1 MSANPYANAN
11 GYTPTGANNNNAG
24 AYGNPYAQQSAP
36 PSNPYAT
43 PTTPRANPYARQDT
57 PPSNPY
63 AQQTNASSSSV
74 NSYGSRERRARA
86 QGGSSE
92 AVQDPHLQ
100 SAQPSRAGGGYGGLG
115 APVRPD
121 NRERQNSDTSAM
133 QTARGAGGYGGLQ
146 PPSRPSNRER
156 QNSDTTSSR
165 SRDRDPYQPR
175 ERGPYQA
182 PNRGINGYKASPSR
196 RPVKSMEEVLQHI
209 KSDWKVMGGDECVPV
224 QMALKLMDQSSLG
237 LADRETEFQET
248 HVDLQKSLKSIVNE
262 HHQDFNSSIGTY
274 HKIQSSIQASQSR
287 VRYLKGSLAN
297 AKGGLLTTKPELK
310 GLATSSQ
317 ELDDTLQLL
326 GQIENVQQVPE
337 KLEARISEKRFLTA
351 VDILHDAL
359 RLVRKSELDDIT
371 AVADLRT
378 YFTSQEQSMTDILIE
393 ELHDHLYL
401 KSPYCQDR
409 WKAIS
414 SQDGEKDAE
423 ASMMKSNVNAWDKPV
438 YHYLSELDTKLPM
451 AEDAS
456 RNPEA
461 DTFYYIHMILESL
474 TRLGQLD
481 SAISRIEQRL
491 PVEMYKVVEKT
502 TNDIDFRFPNHTR
515 AKSETTKRRITFSPN
530 GDGRGPVLSEFL
542 YTLYSK
548 FEAIAEGH
556 RVVHDVVT
564 GIAAREQ
571 MQKPE
576 KFSGSFTE
584 LWNLLQSEM
593 RSLLHDYLATGNEVA
608 SRTTLSA
615 HSGNDVFNSRREKNK
630 RLFKLGE
637 MDQKSVGMK
646 IEEQE
651 LDDILKSSVPGL
663 VSKTRGNANMVN
675 GSARSGQD
683 STSAGHKLLVE
694 ASVFN
699 MTILLPPSL
708 SFLQRLKDIVP
719 ASSKIAM
726 STLTSFLDE
735 FLINV
740 FLPQL
745 EESVTELCT
754 QCMIDLDAFQEDP
767 MSATYSPR
775 PIFKGTI
782 AFMSLMRAFSSM
794 LTTLP
799 HDDRFTELI
808 LSQLITYYDK
818 CYSWYKSNVSRLVQ
832 SSPHSKV
839 NTPTMKAAASYAVSG
854 EIHDV
859 AIELQQAQPNTSN
872 RSALIEKEV
881 QLLLSAIK
889 SSPLS
894 AFDIISDPKSVAT
907 LSLLHNSM
915 QWLASSLVQLRTIEA
930 NIRPKSHSRNTSL
943 SRPTGRWTLLTLK
956 PHMQPTA
963 DGSAPVYL
971 PLTTETA
978 AKFDASLAT
987 FRTLAQTALFTLHI
1001 DIRCGIIF
1009 RLTQSLRGPNA
1020 DNTENTVPQTP
1031 QPPRDSSVPDP
1042 DLETWPWVLASPP
1055 SSASP
1060 LILSLNNDLISF
1072 DENTSAYLSPRDR
1085 SFIFTGLARLVDRT
1099 LVTGASTIQVMNE
1112 HGAARMGLDVLVLQQ
1127 NLRNI
1132 TGTAIKVPEPNANGL
1147 GIHATATAINNEETL
1162 SDSTQYYTSLFPAGP
1177 EKIMEFVQNR
1187 KAAKKD
1193 VGYTYDELRT
1203 LIELCYSTKLRAGRE
1218 EAVKAKKDS
1227 QGVLLRLGE
1236 AIWDQ

>member
-1 MSANPYANAN
+1 MSAGSNPYADNA
-11 GYTPTGANNNNAG
+11 YLPTGASNINAG
-24 AYGNPYAQQSAP
+24 SRYGNPYSQQSA
-36 PSNPYAT
+36 T
-43 PTTPRANPYARQDT
+43 
-57 PPSNPY
+57 PSNPY
-63 AQQTNASSSSV
+63 AQPSTHRSNPYAQQDTAPSNPYAQPTNPSSSSV
-74 NSYGSRERRARA
+74 NSYASRERRERNHA
-86 QGGSSE
+86 GSSE
-92 AVQDPHLQ
+92 AVQDPYN
-100 SAQPSRAGGGYGGLG
+100 QPTRAGGGYGGLG
-115 APVRPD
+115 APVRPETRERQ
-121 NRERQNSDTSAM
+121 NSGASGMQSTRGAVGYGGLQAPSRPETRERQNSDTASA
-133 QTARGAGGYGGLQ
+133 R
-146 PPSRPSNRER
+146 SRER
-156 QNSDTTSSR
+156 DQ
-165 SRDRDPYQPR
+165 YQPR

-182 PNRGINGYKASPSR
+182 PSRPVNGYRDSPSR
-196 RPVKSMEEVLQHI
+196 RPVKTMEEVLQHI
-209 KSDWKVMGGDECVPV
+209 KNDWKVMGGDECVPV

-248 HVDLQKSLKSIVNE
+248 HVDLQRSLKSIVNE

-274 HKIQSSIQASQSR
+274 HKIQSSIHASQSR

-337 KLEARISEKRFLTA
+337 RLEARISEKRFLTA
-351 VDILHDAL
+351 VDVLQGAL

-371 AVADLRT
+371 GVADLRT
-378 YFTSQEQSMTDILIE
+378 YFTTQEQSMTDILIE

-409 WKAIS
+409 WKVKS

-423 ASMMKSNVNAWDKPV
+423 ASMMRSNINSWDKPL
-438 YHYLSELDTKLPM
+438 YHFLNDLDTKKPM
-451 AEDAS
+451 TEDAS

-474 TRLGQLD
+474 TRLGHLD
-481 SAISRIEQRL
+481 VAISRIEQRL

-502 TNDIDFRFPNHTR
+502 TNDIDIRYPNHAR
-515 AKSETTKRRITFSPN
+515 SQPETTKRRATFSVN
-530 GDGRGPVLSEFL
+530 VDGRGPVLSEFL

-571 MQKPE
+571 MSKPE
-576 KFSGSFTE
+576 QYSGGFTE

-593 RSLLHDYLATGNEVA
+593 RSLLHDYLATGSEVA
-608 SRTTLSA
+608 SRAALSSN
-615 HSGNDVFNSRREKNK
+615 SGNDVFNSRRDKNK
-630 RLFKLGE
+630 KLFRLGE
-637 MDQKSVGMK
+637 MDQKSAGMK
-646 IEEQE
+646 TEEQE

-663 VSKTRGNANMVN
+663 VSKTRSNAAMVN
-675 GSARSGQD
+675 GSGRTGQD
-683 STSAGHKLLVE
+683 STAAGHKLLAE

-708 SFLQRLKDIVP
+708 SFLQHLKDIIP
-719 ASSKIAM
+719 ASSKIVM

-767 MSATYSPR
+767 MSLKYSPK
-775 PIFKGTI
+775 PVFKGTV

-799 HDDRFTELI
+799 HDDKFTELI
-808 LSQLITYYDK
+808 LSQLITYCDK
-818 CYSWYKSNVSRLVQ
+818 CYSWYKSNVSRLVP
-832 SSPHSKV
+832 SSPNSSIS
-839 NTPTMKAAASYAVSG
+839 TPTVKAAAGYAVSG

-859 AIELQQAQPNTSN
+859 VVELQQTQSDAAK
-872 RSALIEKEV
+872 RSPLIEKEV
-881 QLLLSAIK
+881 QLLLSATK
-889 SSPLS
+889 SHPLS
-894 AFDIISDPKSVAT
+894 PFDIISDPKSVSA
-907 LSLLHNSM
+907 LCLLHNSM
-915 QWLASSLVQLRTIEA
+915 QWLAASLAQLRSIEA
-930 NIRPKSHSRNTSL
+930 NIKPKGHSRNTSL

-963 DGSAPVYL
+963 DGGPPVYL

-978 AKFDASLAT
+978 TKFDANLAT

-1001 DIRCGIIF
+1001 DVRCGIIL
-1009 RLTQSLRGPNA
+1009 RLNQSLCGPNA
-1020 DNTENTVPQTP
+1020 DGTEGQVPPTP
-1031 QPPRDSSVPDP
+1031 LPPRDSSIPDP
-1042 DLETWPWVLASPP
+1042 DLSTWPWVLPSPP
-1055 SSASP
+1055 PSASP
-1060 LILSLNNDLISF
+1060 LVLSLNNDLIAF
-1072 DENTSAYLSPRDR
+1072 DENTSTYLGVRER
-1085 SFIFTGLARLVDRT
+1085 SFISTGLARLVDRV
-1099 LVTGASTIQVMNE
+1099 LVTGASMIQVMNE

-1132 TGTAIKVPEPNANGL
+1132 TGTAIKPAEPTTNGL
-1147 GIHATATAINNEETL
+1147 RIQEFADDEIL
-1162 SDSTQYYTSLFPAGP
+1162 RDSTQYYTSLFPAGP
-1177 EKIMEFVQNR
+1177 EKIMDFVQSR
-1187 KAAKKD
+1187 KAQKQE
-1193 VGYTYDELRT
+1193 VGYSYDELRT
-1203 LIELCYSTKLRAGRE
+1203 LIELCYSIGLRAGRE
-1218 EAVKAKKDS
+1218 EGVKAKKDS
-1227 QGVLLRLGE
+1227 QSVLLRLGE

>member
-1 MSANPYANAN
+1 
-11 GYTPTGANNNNAG
+11 
-24 AYGNPYAQQSAP
+24 
-36 PSNPYAT
+36 
-43 PTTPRANPYARQDT
+43 
-57 PPSNPY
+57 
-63 AQQTNASSSSV
+63 
-74 NSYGSRERRARA
+74 
-86 QGGSSE
+86 
-92 AVQDPHLQ
+92 
-100 SAQPSRAGGGYGGLG
+100 
-115 APVRPD
+115 
-121 NRERQNSDTSAM
+121 
-133 QTARGAGGYGGLQ
+133 
-146 PPSRPSNRER
+146 
-156 QNSDTTSSR
+156 
-165 SRDRDPYQPR
+165 
-175 ERGPYQA
+175 
-182 PNRGINGYKASPSR
+182 
-196 RPVKSMEEVLQHI
+196 MEEVLQHI
-209 KSDWKVMGGDECVPV
+209 KSDWKIMGGDKCVPV

-237 LADRETEFQET
+237 LADRETEFQDT

-274 HKIQSSIQASQSR
+274 HKIQSNIQASQSR

-351 VDILHDAL
+351 VDILQDAL
-359 RLVRKSELDDIT
+359 RLVRKSDLDDIT

-409 WKAIS
+409 WKVKS

-423 ASMMKSNVNAWDKPV
+423 ASIMRSNVNSWDKPI
-438 YHYLSELDTKLPM
+438 YHYLSDLDTKTPM

-461 DTFYYIHMILESL
+461 DTFYYIHMILEAL
-474 TRLGQLD
+474 TRLGHLD
-481 SAISRIEQRL
+481 SAISRVEQRL
-491 PVEMYKVVEKT
+491 PVEMYQVVEKT
-502 TNDIDFRFPNHTR
+502 TNDIDFRYPNHAR
-515 AKSETTKRRITFSPN
+515 AQPETTKRRMTFSPN
-530 GDGRGPVLSEFL
+530 NDGRSPVLSEFL

-571 MQKPE
+571 MPKSEQ
-576 KFSGSFTE
+576 FSGGFTE

-593 RSLLHDYLATGNEVA
+593 RSLLHDYLATGSEVA
-608 SRTTLSA
+608 SRATLSSN
-615 HSGNDVFNSRREKNK
+615 SGNDVFNSRRDKNK
-630 RLFKLGE
+630 KLFKLGE
-637 MDQKSVGMK
+637 MDQKSAGMK
-646 IEEQE
+646 TEEQE

-663 VSKTRGNANMVN
+663 VSKTRANAITAD
-675 GSARSGQD
+675 GSGRPGQD
-683 STSAGHKLLVE
+683 STSAGHKLLTE

-767 MSATYSPR
+767 MSTNYSPR
-775 PIFKGTI
+775 PVFKGTI

-808 LSQLITYYDK
+808 LSQLVTYHEK
-818 CYSWYKSNVSRLVQ
+818 CYGWYKSNVSRLAP
-832 SSPHSKV
+832 SSPNSSV
-839 NTPTMKAAASYAVSG
+839 NTATMKAAASYAASG
-854 EIHDV
+854 DIHDV
-859 AIELQQAQPNTSN
+859 AVELKQALSNTAN

-881 QLLLSAIK
+881 QLLLNATK
-889 SSPLS
+889 SNPLS

-915 QWLASSLVQLRTIEA
+915 QWLASSLAQLRTIEA
-930 NIRPKSHSRNTSL
+930 NIRPKGHSRNTSL

-963 DGSAPVYL
+963 DGEMPIYL
-971 PLTTETA
+971 PLTTESA

-1020 DNTENTVPQTP
+1020 DANDGQVPP
-1031 QPPRDSSVPDP
+1031 MSQPPRDSSVPDT
-1042 DLETWPWVLASPP
+1042 DLETWPWVLPSPP
-1055 SSASP
+1055 PSASP
-1060 LILSLNNDLISF
+1060 LVLSLNNDLISF
-1072 DENTSAYLSPRDR
+1072 DENTSAYLGLRER
-1085 SFIFTGLARLVDRT
+1085 SFITTGLARLVDRV
-1099 LVTGASTIQVMNE
+1099 LVTGASMIQVMNGN
-1112 HGAARMGLDVLVLQQ
+1112 GAARMGLDVLVLQQ

-1132 TGTAIKVPEPNANGL
+1132 TGTAIKPADPSINGL
-1147 GIHATATAINNEETL
+1147 GIKTDADEEIL
-1162 SDSTQYYTSLFPAGP
+1162 RDSTQYYTSLFPAGP
-1177 EKIMEFVQNR
+1177 EKIMEFVHNQ
-1187 KAAKKD
+1187 KAQKLD
-1193 VGYTYDELRT
+1193 VRYSYDELRT
-1203 LIELCYSTKLRAGRE
+1203 LIELCFSTKLRAGRE
-1218 EAVKAKKDS
+1218 EGVKAKKDS

>member
-1 MSANPYANAN
+1 MSNPYASAN
-11 GYTPTGANNNNAG
+11 GYTPNGANNSNAG
-24 AYGNPYAQQSAP
+24 GRSGNPYAQQATP

-43 PTTPRANPYARQDT
+43 QNTPRANPYAQQET

-63 AQQTNASSSSV
+63 AQQVNPSSSSV
-74 NSYGSRERRARA
+74 NSYGSHERRVRNY
-86 QGGSSE
+86 GGSSE
-92 AVQDPHLQ
+92 AAQDPY
-100 SAQPSRAGGGYGGLG
+100 AQTAPPSRAGGGYGGLG

-121 NRERQNSDTSAM
+121 NRERQNSDTTAT
-133 QTARGAGGYGGLQ
+133 QIARGAAGYGGLQ
-146 PPSRPSNRER
+146 PPTRPENRER
-156 QNSDTTSSR
+156 QNSDTASTR
-165 SRDRDPYQPR
+165 SRERDPYQPR

-182 PNRGINGYKASPSR
+182 PTRGVNGYRDSPSR
-196 RPVKSMEEVLQHI
+196 RPVKRMEEVLQHI
-209 KSDWKVMGGDECVPV
+209 KSDWEVMGGDECVPV

-237 LADRETEFQET
+237 LADRESEFQET

-351 VDILHDAL
+351 VDILQDAL
-359 RLVRKSELDDIT
+359 RLVRKSDLDDIT

-409 WKAIS
+409 WKVQS
-414 SQDGEKDAE
+414 SQDSEKDAE
-423 ASMMKSNVNAWDKPV
+423 ASMIRSNVNAWDKPV
-438 YHYLSELDTKLPM
+438 YHYLSELDTKKPM
-451 AEDAS
+451 AENAS

-474 TRLGQLD
+474 TRLGHLD

-502 TNDIDFRFPNHTR
+502 TNDIDSRFPNHAR
-515 AKSETTKRRITFSPN
+515 AQAEILKQRTTSSPN
-530 GDGRGPVLSEFL
+530 SDGRSPVLSEFL

-556 RVVHDVVT
+556 RVLHDVVT

-571 MQKPE
+571 MSKPE
-576 KFSGSFTE
+576 QYSGGFTE

-593 RSLLHDYLATGNEVA
+593 RSLLHDYLATGSEVT
-608 SRTTLSA
+608 SRAALSSN
-615 HSGNDVFNSRREKNK
+615 SGNDVFNSRRDKTK

-637 MDQKSVGMK
+637 MDQKSAGMK

-663 VSKTRGNANMVN
+663 VSKTRGNANMAS
-675 GSARSGQD
+675 GIGRPGQD
-683 STSAGHKLLVE
+683 STSAGHKLLAE

-767 MSATYSPR
+767 MSTIYSPW
-775 PIFKGTI
+775 PVFKGTI

-818 CYSWYKSNVSRLVQ
+818 CYSWYKSNVSRLAP
-832 SSPHSKV
+832 SSPNSSV
-839 NTPTMKAAASYAVSG
+839 NTPTMKAAAGYATSG
-854 EIHDV
+854 DIHDV
-859 AIELQQAQPNTSN
+859 AVELQHAQPNTSN

-881 QLLLSAIK
+881 QLLIGATK
-889 SSPLS
+889 SNPLS

-907 LSLLHNSM
+907 LSILHNSM
-915 QWLASSLVQLRTIEA
+915 QWLASSLAQLRTIEA
-930 NIRPKSHSRNTSL
+930 RIKPKSHTRNPSL

-963 DGSAPVYL
+963 DGTTPVYL

-978 AKFDASLAT
+978 EKFDASLAT

-1020 DNTENTVPQTP
+1020 DNHDGTLPSTP
-1031 QPPRDSSVPDP
+1031 QPPRDSSIPDS
-1042 DLETWPWVLASPP
+1042 DLETWPWVLPSPP
-1055 SSASP
+1055 TSASP

-1072 DENTSAYLSPRDR
+1072 DENTSTYLGRRDR
-1085 SFIFTGLARLVDRT
+1085 TFISSGLARLVDRM
-1099 LVTGASTIQVMNE
+1099 LVSGASMIQVMND

-1132 TGTAIKVPEPNANGL
+1132 TGTTVQPANSSTSANGL
-1147 GIHATATAINNEETL
+1147 GILAAGSADEEIL
-1162 SDSTQYYTSLFPAGP
+1162 HDSTQYYTSLFPAGP
-1177 EKIMEFVQNR
+1177 EKIMEFVQSR
-1187 KAAKKD
+1187 KAKKQD
-1193 VGYTYDELRT
+1193 VGYSYDELRT

-1218 EAVKAKKDS
+1218 EGVRAKKDS

>member
-1 MSANPYANAN
+1 
-11 GYTPTGANNNNAG
+11 
-24 AYGNPYAQQSAP
+24 
-36 PSNPYAT
+36 
-43 PTTPRANPYARQDT
+43 
-57 PPSNPY
+57 
-63 AQQTNASSSSV
+63 
-74 NSYGSRERRARA
+74 
-86 QGGSSE
+86 
-92 AVQDPHLQ
+92 
-100 SAQPSRAGGGYGGLG
+100 
-115 APVRPD
+115 
-121 NRERQNSDTSAM
+121 
-133 QTARGAGGYGGLQ
+133 
-146 PPSRPSNRER
+146 
-156 QNSDTTSSR
+156 
-165 SRDRDPYQPR
+165 
-175 ERGPYQA
+175 
-182 PNRGINGYKASPSR
+182 
-196 RPVKSMEEVLQHI
+196 
-209 KSDWKVMGGDECVPV
+209 MGGDECVPV

-317 ELDDTLQLL
+317 DLDDTLQLL
-326 GQIENVQQVPE
+326 SQIENVQQVPE

-351 VDILHDAL
+351 VDILQDAL
-359 RLVRKSELDDIT
+359 RLVRKSDLDDIT

-409 WKAIS
+409 WKVKS

-423 ASMMKSNVNAWDKPV
+423 ASMMRSNVNSWDKPV
-438 YHYLSELDTKLPM
+438 YHYLSELDTKTPM

-461 DTFYYIHMILESL
+461 ETFYYIHMILESL
-474 TRLGQLD
+474 TRLGHLD

-491 PVEMYKVVEKT
+491 PVEMNQVVEKT
-502 TNDIDFRFPNHTR
+502 TNDIDSRFPNHSR
-515 AKSETTKRRITFSPN
+515 AQPETPKRRRTFPPN
-530 GDGRGPVLSEFL
+530 NDGRSPVLSEFL

-556 RVVHDVVT
+556 RVLHDVVT
-564 GIAAREQ
+564 GIVAREQ
-571 MQKPE
+571 MPKPDQ
-576 KFSGSFTE
+576 FCGGFTE

-593 RSLLHDYLATGNEVA
+593 RSLLHDYLATGSEVA
-608 SRTTLSA
+608 SRATLSSN
-615 HSGNDVFNSRREKNK
+615 SGNDVFNNRRDRSK

-637 MDQKSVGMK
+637 MDPISAGMR

-663 VSKTRGNANMVN
+663 VSKTRGNANVVN
-675 GSARSGQD
+675 ASGRLGQD
-683 STSAGHKLLVE
+683 STSAGHKLLAE

-699 MTILLPPSL
+699 MTTLLPPSL
-708 SFLQRLKDIVP
+708 FFLQRLKDIVP

-767 MSATYSPR
+767 MSLNYSPR

-818 CYSWYKSNVSRLVQ
+818 CYSWYKSNVSRLAP
-832 SSPHSKV
+832 SSPSSSV
-839 NTPTMKAAASYAVSG
+839 NVLTMKAAAGYAVSG
-854 EIHDV
+854 DIHDIAV
-859 AIELQQAQPNTSN
+859 ELQQAQPKTSN
-872 RSALIEKEV
+872 RSTLIEKEV
-881 QLLLSAIK
+881 QLLLNATK
-889 SSPLS
+889 SNPLS
-894 AFDIISDPKSVAT
+894 AFDIISDPKSVAS

-915 QWLASSLVQLRTIEA
+915 QWLASSLAQLRTIEA
-930 NIRPKSHSRNTSL
+930 NIKPKSHTRNTSL

-963 DGSAPVYL
+963 DGSMPVYL

-978 AKFDASLAT
+978 TKFDASLAT

-1009 RLTQSLRGPNA
+1009 RLSQSLRGPNA
-1020 DNTENTVPQTP
+1020 ESSDGTIPSNP
-1031 QPPRDSSVPDP
+1031 QPPRDSSIP
-1042 DLETWPWVLASPP
+1042 DLDLESWPWVLPSPP
-1055 SSASP
+1055 TSASP
-1060 LILSLNNDLISF
+1060 LVLSLNSDLISF
-1072 DENTSAYLSPRDR
+1072 DENTSTYLGPHDR
-1085 SFIFTGLARLVDRT
+1085 RFISTGLAHLVDRI
-1099 LVTGASTIQVMNE
+1099 LVTGASSIQVMNS

-1132 TGTAIKVPEPNANGL
+1132 TGTAVQPADTSINGNGL
-1147 GIHATATAINNEETL
+1147 GIQASANSDEEIL
-1162 SDSTQYYTSLFPAGP
+1162 HDATQYYTSLFPAGP
-1177 EKIMEFVQNR
+1177 EKIMEFVQSR
-1187 KAAKKD
+1187 KAKKQD
-1193 VGYTYDELRT
+1193 VGYSYDELRT

-1218 EAVKAKKDS
+1218 EGIKAKKDS

>member
-1 MSANPYANAN
+1 
-11 GYTPTGANNNNAG
+11 
-24 AYGNPYAQQSAP
+24 
-36 PSNPYAT
+36 
-43 PTTPRANPYARQDT
+43 
-57 PPSNPY
+57 
-63 AQQTNASSSSV
+63 
-74 NSYGSRERRARA
+74 
-86 QGGSSE
+86 
-92 AVQDPHLQ
+92 
-100 SAQPSRAGGGYGGLG
+100 
-115 APVRPD
+115 
-121 NRERQNSDTSAM
+121 
-133 QTARGAGGYGGLQ
+133 
-146 PPSRPSNRER
+146 
-156 QNSDTTSSR
+156 
-165 SRDRDPYQPR
+165 
-175 ERGPYQA
+175 
-182 PNRGINGYKASPSR
+182 
-196 RPVKSMEEVLQHI
+196 MEEVLQHI
-209 KSDWKVMGGDECVPV
+209 KSDWPVMGGDECVPV

-237 LADRETEFQET
+237 LADRESEFQET

-287 VRYLKGSLAN
+287 VRYLKGSLAS

-326 GQIENVQQVPE
+326 GQIESVQQVPE

-351 VDILHDAL
+351 VDILQDAL
-359 RLVRKSELDDIT
+359 RLVRKSHLDDIT

-409 WKAIS
+409 WKVKS

-423 ASMMKSNVNAWDKPV
+423 ASMMRSNVNSWDKPV
-438 YHYLSELDTKLPM
+438 YHYLSELDTKKPM

-474 TRLGQLD
+474 MRLGHLD
-481 SAISRIEQRL
+481 SAINRIEQRL
-491 PVEMYKVVEKT
+491 PVEMNKVVEKT
-502 TNDIDFRFPNHTR
+502 TNDIDIRFPNHSR
-515 AKSETTKRRITFSPN
+515 AQPETAKRRMTFSPN
-530 GDGRGPVLSEFL
+530 NDGRSPVLSEFL

-556 RVVHDVVT
+556 RVLHDVVT

-571 MQKPE
+571 MPKPE
-576 KFSGSFTE
+576 HYSGGFTE

-593 RSLLHDYLATGNEVA
+593 RSLLHDYLATGSEVA
-608 SRTTLSA
+608 SRATLS
-615 HSGNDVFNSRREKNK
+615 SNTGNDVFQSRRDKNK

-637 MDQKSVGMK
+637 MDQKSASMK
-646 IEEQE
+646 TEEQE

-663 VSKTRGNANMVN
+663 VSKTRGNTNMVN
-675 GSARSGQD
+675 GSSRPGQD
-683 STSAGHKLLVE
+683 STSAGHKLLAE

-767 MSATYSPR
+767 MSSNYSPR
-775 PIFKGTI
+775 PVFKGTI

-818 CYSWYKSNVSRLVQ
+818 CYSWYKSNVSRLAP
-832 SSPHSKV
+832 SSPNSSV
-839 NTPTMKAAASYAVSG
+839 STPTMKAAAGYAVSG
-854 EIHDV
+854 DIHDV
-859 AIELQQAQPNTSN
+859 AVELQQAQPNTSN

-881 QLLLSAIK
+881 QLLLNATK
-889 SSPLS
+889 SNPLS

-915 QWLASSLVQLRTIEA
+915 QWLASSLAQLRTIEA
-930 NIRPKSHSRNTSL
+930 NIKPKSHTRNTSL

-963 DGSAPVYL
+963 DGTTPVYL

-978 AKFDASLAT
+978 TKFDASLAT

-1009 RLTQSLRGPNA
+1009 RLTQSLRGPSA
-1020 DNTENTVPQTP
+1020 EPPDSAP
-1031 QPPRDSSVPDP
+1031 QPPRDSSIPDP
-1042 DLETWPWVLASPP
+1042 DLETWPWVLPSPP
-1055 SSASP
+1055 TSASP

-1085 SFIFTGLARLVDRT
+1085 SFISVGLARLVDRM
-1099 LVTGASTIQVMNE
+1099 LVTGASSIQVMND

-1132 TGTAIKVPEPNANGL
+1132 TGTAVQPASANGL
-1147 GIHATATAINNEETL
+1147 GILAAGSADEEIL
-1162 SDSTQYYTSLFPAGP
+1162 QDSTQYYTSLFPAGP
-1177 EKIMEFVQNR
+1177 EKIMEFVQSR
-1187 KAAKKD
+1187 KARKQD
-1193 VGYTYDELRT
+1193 VGYSYDELRT

-1218 EAVKAKKDS
+1218 EGVRAKKDS
-1227 QGVLLRLGE
+1227 QGLLLRLGE